1 MQTIFYFRN
10 NDSISKIKNKNKRQS
25 KIHKKKSDDKL
36 NIKKMHFFSI

>member
-25 KIHKKKSDDKL
+25 KIHKKSDDKL